1 VGKRCPFVH
10 RKLISSGSTP
20 AIVSLLLLGMSVFGY
35 RRNTSISM
43 ADGSRKANC
52 KKQTKGRSI
61 FTTSPFK
68 LYARN
73 MSSLDNP
80 LKKLSNKDFA
90 MPVRKKKYFNT
101 KWAPL
106 VESRCCLL
114 YLSRRLPM
122 SSSSRRR

>member
-1 VGKRCPFVH
+1 VGKKCPFVH

-20 AIVSLLLLGMSVFGY
+20 AIVNQLLFGMSVFGY

-52 KKQTKGRSI
+52 KSRQKESSI
-61 FTTSPFK
+61 FTASPFK

-90 MPVRKKKYFNT
+90 MLVIPTGKRSTSTQNGRKT
-101 KWAPL
+101 
-106 VESRCCLL
+106 VSRF
-114 YLSRRLPM
+114 M
-122 SSSSRRR
+122 KMGK